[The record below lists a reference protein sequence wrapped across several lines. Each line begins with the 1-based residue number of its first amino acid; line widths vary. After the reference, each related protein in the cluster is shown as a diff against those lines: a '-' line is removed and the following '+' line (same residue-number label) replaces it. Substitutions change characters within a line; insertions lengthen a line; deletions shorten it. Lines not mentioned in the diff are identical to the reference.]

1 MLLKYTRLEP
11 CKPSTDLQKSS
22 PTALLPVIS
31 VQTQRRAA
39 EGMESLPP
47 WPSPSFPLQH
57 LSSVASP
64 KARRLTQYTDEC
76 KTQFM
81 SAGNRFQSRFQS
93 LPLASIE
100 APSSFSC
107 SSQSFPVYFLT
118 PTCWLFFI
126 LYNISQFEWSTDGIC
141 YGVGD
146 YRSDIDLRLLHMV
159 PVYVI
164 SVIIN
169 VATWLRYQTR
179 LSTVTY
185 YYSLCNYQLP

>member
-11 CKPSTDLQKSS
+11 CKPSTVGLQKSS

-81 SAGNRFQSRFQS
+81 SAGNRFQS

-118 PTCWLFFI
+118 PTCGLFFI
-126 LYNISQFEWSTDGIC
+126 LYNVSQFEWSTDGIC

-159 PVYVI
+159 PVCYQRYNKCGYLVKI
-164 SVIIN
+164 SN
-169 VATWLRYQTR
+169 KTFY
-179 LSTVTY
+179 
-185 YYSLCNYQLP
+185 CNLLLFPL